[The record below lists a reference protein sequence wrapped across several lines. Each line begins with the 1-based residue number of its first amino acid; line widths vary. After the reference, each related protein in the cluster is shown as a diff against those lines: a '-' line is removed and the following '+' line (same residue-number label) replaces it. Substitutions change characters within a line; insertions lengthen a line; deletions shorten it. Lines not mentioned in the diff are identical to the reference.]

1 MLFSGVLMCGLFFP
15 VPNFLG
21 AVTGLAALPLAPGQ
35 GPVLAA
41 LALRVG
47 NGAEYSNRF
56 FECRHPVLKGIDPA
70 LLQALD
76 RAIQRNKHPRGEVPQ
91 KPQPRAP
98 FPSLSRHSDN
108 LAVTN

>member
-1 MLFSGVLMCGLFFP
+1 MLFSGVLMCGMFFP

-21 AVTGLAALPLAPGQ
+21 TVTGLAALPASPGQ
-35 GPVLAA
+35 GLVLAA

-47 NGAEYSNRF
+47 NGAECSDRF

-76 RAIQRNKHPRGEVPQ
+76 RAGR
-91 KPQPRAP
+91 
-98 FPSLSRHSDN
+98 PSALTAKRIETTN
-108 LAVTN
+108 LDALWAGPTGDLHL